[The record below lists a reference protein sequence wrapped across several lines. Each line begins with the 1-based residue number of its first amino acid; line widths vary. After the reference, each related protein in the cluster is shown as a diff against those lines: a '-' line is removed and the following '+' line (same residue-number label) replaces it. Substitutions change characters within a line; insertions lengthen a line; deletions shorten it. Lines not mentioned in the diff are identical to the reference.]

1 MTADRRQLLG
11 AGRHALLGLAIMLAV
26 APLGG
31 CAWFGVGPEGDQR
44 TVIVYPG
51 GDTSLD
57 PVILP
62 ASELPPAGKCR
73 AWYPDREPAD
83 QPEPAECEQL
93 RQQLPAGAVLVRG

>member
-1 MTADRRQLLG
+1 MRAPREFVAILG
-11 AGRHALLGLAIMLAV
+11 RAIVFGAAV
-26 APLGG
+26 LLGG
-31 CAWFGVGPEGDQR
+31 CAALGGSDGDQR

-73 AWYPDREPAD
+73 LWYPDRAPED
-83 QPEPAECEQL
+83 QPEPGDCEQL
-93 RQQLPAGAVLVRG
+93 GNPVPPGAVLVRG

>member
-1 MTADRRQLLG
+1 MTAPRRLVAPLG
-11 AGRHALLGLAIMLAV
+11 RGAALAV
-26 APLGG
+26 VFALLGG
-31 CAWFGVGPEGDQR
+31 CAWFGIGPDGDQR

-73 AWYPDREPAD
+73 IWYPNRAAD
-83 QPEPAECEQL
+83 EQPEPGDCDAL
-93 RQQLPAGAVLVRG
+93 RRQVPTGAVLVRG

>member
-1 MTADRRQLLG
+1 MTVSRRFLG
-11 AGRHALLGLAIMLAV
+11 SAGRSVVLAATFAL
-26 APLGG
+26 LGG
-31 CAWFGVGPEGDQR
+31 CAWFGVGPDGDQR

-73 AWYPDREPAD
+73 LWYPDRAPGD
-83 QPEPAECEQL
+83 QPEPGDCDEL
-93 RQQLPAGAVLVRG
+93 RQQLPPGAVLVRG